1 MLVTYMRSSSVNS
14 YAMCPQKYFCT
25 YVLGLK
31 DKDNGK
37 ACQGNVFHK
46 NFEILA
52 KCKLAQQ
59 NGEKYFIDDNF
70 GKLSVKI
77 KIEKINKLSYDY
89 YESEFPGLM
98 PKGSEKTVLEWTH
111 AALLKLNG
119 EMDPRNQNIYAVEE
133 FFDVEVPHSWADYSY
148 ELNGETISGRLRLKG
163 TVDLITRED
172 EVYLHLVDYKGLPI
186 ETPIPTPD
194 GWTTMGDLKVGDLVF
209 DQYGKP
215 TRVEVKTEEK
225 IKECYKITFDDT
237 STVICDDEHYWKLSN
252 DSVVQISKLEVGDT
266 INVADP
272 IECEEKVLPID
283 PYTLGIWLGDG
294 RNRSGDISS
303 GDKFVFEEIERR
315 GYKVGNNTDTSESKC
330 EARTAYGLTTQLRK
344 ENLLHNKHIPEIY
357 FRASYEQRLDLLRGL
372 MDSDGSANK
381 TRKQCIFMNCR
392 KELSDDV
399 KRLLLTL
406 GQRALVSKTI
416 AKGFGLVVD
425 AYPVSFRPV
434 DINPFLLPIK
444 RDKVDKRWGPGK
456 SDVRKVKSIEK
467 VGERIT
473 QCISVDSPDKTY
485 LCTENMIPT
494 HNTGRRFDWAKE
506 TVKEYSDLE
515 SDKQLLLYYYALRLK
530 YPNNKFYVSIY
541 YANDHIIDKVLVP
554 GGLFTFVFDDDTM
567 KLAEDMLRKEFEKI
581 KNDRYPRVISKT
593 CAHFKC
599 KYLCAYSKI
608 IPEISTEKPACIFLR
623 EEISEKGIE
632 YVTQKYGDL
641 QRMKVYSGGG
651 KLNVELKDA

>member
-1 MLVTYMRSSSVNS
+1 
-14 YAMCPQKYFCT
+14 MCPQKYFCT

-59 NGEKYFIDDNF
+59 NGEKFFIDDNF
-70 GKLSVKI
+70 GKLSTKVKV
-77 KIEKINKLSYDY
+77 EKINKLSYDY

-148 ELNGETISGRLRLKG
+148 EIDGKTIEGRLRLKG

-172 EVYLHLVDYKGLPI
+172 EVYLHL
-186 ETPIPTPD
+186 
-194 GWTTMGDLKVGDLVF
+194 
-209 DQYGKP
+209 
-215 TRVEVKTEEK
+215 
-225 IKECYKITFDDT
+225 
-237 STVICDDEHYWKLSN
+237 
-252 DSVVQISKLEVGDT
+252 
-266 INVADP
+266 
-272 IECEEKVLPID
+272 ID
-283 PYTLGIWLGDG
+283 F
-294 RNRSGDISS
+294 
-303 GDKFVFEEIERR
+303 K
-315 GYKVGNNTDTSESKC
+315 
-330 EARTAYGLTTQLRK
+330 
-344 ENLLHNKHIPEIY
+344 
-357 FRASYEQRLDLLRGL
+357 
-372 MDSDGSANK
+372 
-381 TRKQCIFMNCR
+381 
-392 KELSDDV
+392 
-399 KRLLLTL
+399 
-406 GQRALVSKTI
+406 
-416 AKGFGLVVD
+416 
-425 AYPVSFRPV
+425 
-434 DINPFLLPIK
+434 
-444 RDKVDKRWGPGK
+444 
-456 SDVRKVKSIEK
+456 
-467 VGERIT
+467 
-473 QCISVDSPDKTY
+473 
-485 LCTENMIPT
+485 
-494 HNTGRRFDWAKE
+494 TGRRFDWAKE

-530 YPNNKFYVSIY
+530 YPNNKFYVSIF
-541 YANDHIIDKVLVP
+541 YANDHVIDKVLVE

-581 KNDRYPRVISKT
+581 KNDRYPKVISKT

-651 KLNVELKDA
+651 KLNVDLKDA